1 MTATVSVRP
10 SASATAPFRASMI
23 IGLLLLTVLAGCSG
37 TDRAFD
43 RATDEVNTIALGD
56 PVDIDAMV
64 LARAMLRAGF
74 SHEEILDKGPG
85 IRRSLASTGG
95 AEARRSGTI
104 VALFSHKE
112 GELYVTGA
120 QSGTFVVTL

>member
-1 MTATVSVRP
+1 MTATLSVRP
-10 SASATAPFRASMI
+10 RASATAPFRVRVI
-23 IGLLLLTVLAGCSG
+23 TGVLLLAVLAGCSG

-43 RATDEVNTIALGD
+43 RATGEVNSIAVGD

-85 IRRSLASTGG
+85 IRRSLASSGG
-95 AEARRSGTI
+95 AEARRRGTI

-112 GELYVTGA
+112 GELYVTSA
-120 QSGTFVVTL
+120 QSGTFVVAL